1 MSGELA
7 THRGG
12 RLSLRAAAGGA
23 AALRA
28 PGDGGAGPPR
38 PRRALLLGAAD
49 DAAHAALL
57 ALVDVDLLLLGRER
71 GHVLLLRGL
80 GTSSREHLN
89 VHGGP
94 VQPLLPLQPGVAA
107 GHDQVRC
114 STRLSRAKDK
124 SVLTTWNLDNTD
136 YRVQY

>member
-49 DAAHAALL
+49 DASYPRIIH
-57 ALVDVDLLLLGRER
+57 
-71 GHVLLLRGL
+71 
-80 GTSSREHLN
+80 N
-89 VHGGP
+89 
-94 VQPLLPLQPGVAA
+94 
-107 GHDQVRC
+107 
-114 STRLSRAKDK
+114 
-124 SVLTTWNLDNTD
+124 
-136 YRVQY
+136 